1 MHGLVNRS
9 GIGAATA
16 NQIRALTS
24 YGVEVTTDPRTD
36 YDVLHLQWIGP
47 RSFYYATRARR
58 EGRPVVAS
66 VHSLPSLL
74 RGAFSLSGIVVPSY
88 RAYLRRF
95 LRCANLIITPS
106 ASAVE
111 ELIPLVDGRPVRPVS
126 SGVDLTKFTYDQ
138 EKRRLFRTRY
148 KLDRPTVL
156 AVGQV
161 IPLKGVEDF
170 IAVARLLPQ
179 FQFIWVGP
187 RPSRWLYFNPRF
199 ELAIRHHP
207 DNVRFLGYLPTVEE
221 AYNGSDVYFHPSYGE
236 SLGLAVIEAAAV
248 GLPLVVRDLAV
259 YRSWL
264 RTDPAGRWG
273 TTPAEFA
280 HAVMDL
286 IAANRPVARHAFVE
300 EHSLPH
306 VGERLI
312 EAYTEVLS

>member
-1 MHGLVNRS
+1 M
-9 GIGAATA
+9 
-16 NQIRALTS
+16 
-24 YGVEVTTDPRTD
+24 
-36 YDVLHLQWIGP
+36 
-47 RSFYYATRARR
+47 
-58 EGRPVVAS
+58 GRPVVVS

-88 RAYLRRF
+88 RAYLRQF
-95 LRCANLIITPS
+95 LRCADLIITPS

-111 ELIPLVDGRPVRPVS
+111 ELIPLVSGRPVRPVS
-126 SGVDLTKFTYDQ
+126 SGVDLAKFTYDR
-138 EKRRLFRTRY
+138 EKRRLFRARY
-148 KLDRPTVL
+148 KLDCPTVL

-187 RPSRWLYFNPRF
+187 RPSRLLYFNPRF
-199 ELAIRHHP
+199 EVAIRRHP

-221 AYNGSDVYFHPSYGE
+221 AYSGSDVYFHPSYGE

-259 YRSWL
+259 YRSW
-264 RTDPAGRWG
+264 RETDPAGRWG
-273 TTPAEFA
+273 TTTAEFA
-280 HAVMDL
+280 HAITDL
-286 IAANRPVARHAFVE
+286 IAADLPVARHAFVE
-300 EHSLPH
+300 EHSLPR

-312 EAYTEVLS
+312 DVYTEVLA